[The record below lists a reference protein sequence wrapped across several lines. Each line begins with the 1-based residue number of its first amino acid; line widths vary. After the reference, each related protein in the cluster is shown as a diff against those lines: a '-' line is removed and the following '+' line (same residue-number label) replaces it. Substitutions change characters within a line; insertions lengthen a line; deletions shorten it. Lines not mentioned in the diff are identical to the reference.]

1 MIYKGNEITRGYYY
15 ESNKNLN
22 NGLLWY
28 SSWGDDTEDERNA
41 KIIAKKTWF

>member
-1 MIYKGNEITRGYYY
+1 MIYKMKLQEGII

-28 SSWGDDTEDERNA
+28 SSLGDDTEDERNA
-41 KIIAKKTWF
+41 KIIAKKILR